1 MGWSAEVAVRQLGV
15 IVVAAVLVGMGC
27 GSSEPAPVDP
37 LATDYCVICSA
48 FPNCDRVV
56 TDTLNAACPDETRAY
71 YQCVT
76 DNDCDVTTC
85 KSEWAAREGCFRN
98 PS

>member
-1 MGWSAEVAVRQLGV
+1 V
-15 IVVAAVLVGMGC
+15 IVVATVLVGMGC
-27 GSSEPAPVDP
+27 DSSEPAPVDP
-37 LATDYCVICSA
+37 LATDYCAICSA
-48 FPNCDRVV
+48 FPNCDRIV
-56 TDTLNAACPDETRAY
+56 TDTLNAGCPDETRAY

-85 KSEWAAREGCFRN
+85 KSEWAARGGCLRN